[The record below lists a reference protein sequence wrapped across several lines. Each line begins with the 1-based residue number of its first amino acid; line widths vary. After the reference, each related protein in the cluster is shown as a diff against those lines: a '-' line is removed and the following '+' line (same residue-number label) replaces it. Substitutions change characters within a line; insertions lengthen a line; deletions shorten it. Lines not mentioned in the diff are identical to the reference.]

1 MNHQGTI
8 RRCLNWKLI
17 LREVAMQQPAHIQ
30 EGVLVGSRGWEAMI
44 ETTYKQLDM
53 WGIHMSNFAIFRQ
66 THMIYMDSYGFFND
80 CQPASGCVSPSAQ
93 EQANPWRLCTCPV
106 FHTRQYTE
114 SPFSISWRS
123 SGAPCARSAA
133 ENFRRLR
140 RSSRA
145 PSRSRIV
152 AVS

>member
-53 WGIHMSNFAIFRQ
+53 
-66 THMIYMDSYGFFND
+66 
-80 CQPASGCVSPSAQ
+80 
-93 EQANPWRLCTCPV
+93 
-106 FHTRQYTE
+106 
-114 SPFSISWRS
+114 
-123 SGAPCARSAA
+123 
-133 ENFRRLR
+133 
-140 RSSRA
+140 
-145 PSRSRIV
+145 
-152 AVS
+152 